1 MNASP
6 HPTAS
11 GIEELIRR
19 LQEEGVAKGQAEAE
33 KLVVDAQSQARWILQ
48 QAEEEARILRER
60 ARQEAETT
68 RRAGQEALQVAFR
81 DTVLSLKNWLL
92 RRFSDDVER
101 LVSAEMSDREFLQR
115 LILEVAG
122 QVRDRHGLDA
132 ESDHIDILIPEEAV
146 EVEALRSHPEELRAG
161 TLSHF
166 VLARA
171 GNLLREGVALEVDPE
186 LHAGI
191 RIRLTARNVVIDL
204 SDASVAAL
212 LLQHLQPRFRAF
224 LEGMV
229 R

>member
-1 MNASP
+1 MSQP
-6 HPTAS
+6 SHPAAS
-11 GIEELIRR
+11 GVEELIRR
-19 LQEEGVAKGQAEAE
+19 LQEEGVTKGQAEAD
-33 KLVVDAQSQARWILQ
+33 KLLADAR
-48 QAEEEARILRER
+48 AEAARIRATAEAEAQALREQT
-60 ARQEAETT
+60 RQEAETA

-92 RRFSDDVER
+92 QRFSGDVER
-101 LVSAEMSDREFLQR
+101 LVSAEMSSAEFLQR

-122 QVRDRHGLDA
+122 RVRESHGLDTG
-132 ESDHIDILIPEEAV
+132 DIELLIPEEAV
-146 EVEALRSHPEELRAG
+146 EVEELRRHPEELRAG

-171 GNLLREGVALEVDPE
+171 GSLLREGVSLQVVPE
-186 LHAGI
+186 APAGI
-191 RIRLTARNVVIDL
+191 RIRLVDRDVEIDL
-204 SDASVAAL
+204 TDAAVAKL

>member
-1 MNASP
+1 MSQP
-6 HPTAS
+6 SHPAAS
-11 GIEELIRR
+11 GVEELIRR
-19 LQEEGVAKGQAEAE
+19 LQEEGVNKGQAEAD
-33 KLVVDAQSQARWILQ
+33 KLLADAH
-48 QAEEEARILRER
+48 AEAARIRARAEAEAQALREQT
-60 ARQEAETT
+60 RQEAETA

-92 RRFSDDVER
+92 QRFSGDVER
-101 LVSAEMSDREFLQR
+101 LVSAEMSDRGFLQR

-122 QVRDRHGLDA
+122 QVRERHALDTGSV
-132 ESDHIDILIPEEAV
+132 ELLIPEEAV
-146 EVEALRSHPEELRAG
+146 EVEELRRHPEELRAG

-171 GNLLREGVALEVDPE
+171 GSLLREGVSLQVVPDAP
-186 LHAGI
+186 AGI
-191 RIRLTARNVVIDL
+191 RIRLVDRDVVIDL
-204 SDASVAAL
+204 TDAAVATL

>member
-1 MNASP
+1 MSQP
-6 HPTAS
+6 THPAAS
-11 GIEELIRR
+11 GVEELIRR
-19 LQEEGVAKGQAEAE
+19 LQEEGVNKGRDEADRVLAEARDE
-33 KLVVDAQSQARWILQ
+33 AARIRS
-48 QAEEEARILRER
+48 QAEEEARALREETL
-60 ARQEAETT
+60 QETENT

-92 RRFSDDVER
+92 QRFSGDVER

-122 QVRDRHGLDA
+122 RVRERHGLDTGTL
-132 ESDHIDILIPEEAV
+132 ELLIPEEAV
-146 EVEALRSHPEELRAG
+146 EVEELRRHPEELRAG

-171 GNLLREGVALEVDPE
+171 GSLLREGVSLRVVPDAPM
-186 LHAGI
+186 GI
-191 RIRLTARNVVIDL
+191 AIRLVDRDVEIDL
-204 SDASVAAL
+204 TDAAVTSL

>member
-1 MNASP
+1 MSQP
-6 HPTAS
+6 THPAAS
-11 GIEELIRR
+11 GVEELIRR
-19 LQEEGVAKGQAEAE
+19 LQEEGVNKGQAEAE
-33 KLVVDAQSQARWILQ
+33 QLLA
-48 QAEEEARILRER
+48 EARAEAARIRAEAEAEARALREQT
-60 ARQEAETT
+60 RQEAETA
-68 RRAGQEALQVAFR
+68 RRAGQEALQVAYR

-92 RRFSDDVER
+92 QRFSGDVER

-122 QVRDRHGLDA
+122 RVRERHGLDTGA
-132 ESDHIDILIPEEAV
+132 IELLIPEEAV
-146 EVEALRSHPEELRAG
+146 EVEELRRHPEELRAG

-171 GNLLREGVALEVDPE
+171 GSLLREGVSLQVVPDGP
-186 LHAGI
+186 AGI
-191 RIRLTARNVVIDL
+191 SIRLVDRDVEIDL
-204 SDASVAAL
+204 GDDAVAQL